1 MTLGV
6 TPRQPHL
13 LGSTADYCDGRVA
26 ADSIY
31 GLLHRECARLFP
43 DESFADLFTDIGRRS
58 VPSVSGWLETLGLSR
73 VHVI

>member
-6 TPRQPHL
+6 TPRQPDL

-31 GLLHRECARLFP
+31 GLLHRECARLFEERWQQAGIDGAGYSP
-43 DESFADLFTDIGRRS
+43 HSAALCAP
-58 VPSVSGWLETLGLSR
+58 V
-73 VHVI
+73 